1 MGLIMGN
8 DDYEEDDIDDFIN
21 ELVEIGMLIEHL
33 DEKTGETLYQIAPE
47 AKDRMPGLWDVHV
60 EDMKQSMYRLFMA
73 GVVTMMFSEEGDM
86 YDTVALTEQAFDPA
100 VVATLD
106 YFDQK
111 YLEHLIN
118 VFEENI

>member
-1 MGLIMGN
+1 MME
-8 DDYEEDDIDDFIN
+8 DDNYEEDDIDDFIQ
-21 ELVEIGMLIEHL
+21 ELVETGMLIEHL
-33 DEKTGETLYQIAPE
+33 DEVTGETLYQVASE

-60 EDMKQSMYRLFMA
+60 EDMKHSMYRLFMA

-100 VVATLD
+100 VVSTLD
-106 YFDQK
+106 HFDQK

>member
-1 MGLIMGN
+1 MN
-8 DDYEEDDIDDFIN
+8 DDDYEEDDIDDFIN
-21 ELVEIGMLIEHL
+21 ELVEAGMLIEHL

-47 AKDRMPGLWDVHV
+47 AKDKMPGLWDVHV
-60 EDMKQSMYRLFMA
+60 EDMCQSMYRLFMA
-73 GVVTMMFSEEGDM
+73 GAVTMMFSEEGPM
-86 YDTVALTEQAFDPA
+86 QDTVALTEQAFDPA
-100 VVATLD
+100 VVSTLD